1 MQDLNTTNCQCTTCV
16 GDTCTCGCQ
25 SNSGALDL
33 GAACPCG
40 PDCQCGPAC
49 DCEPV
54 SAG

>member
-1 MQDLNTTNCQCTTCV
+1 MQDLNNTNCQCTNCV

-25 SNSGALDL
+25 SGSSALDL
-33 GAACPCG
+33 GAGCSCG

-49 DCEPV
+49 SCEPE